1 MSLIFYIVALLIK
14 KLVEPVMYIINS
26 IIALFKGEWN
36 QYNQN
41 LAVSLDQYGN
51 GLCRY
56 IFSYIFVKEGG
67 YRFGNIDETIS
78 SVLGKNKKMNMLTS
92 LGEALAYVLDLLD
105 PNHVEDSIDNTEN
118 QEP

>member
-1 MSLIFYIVALLIK
+1 MGLLLYIVALLIK
-14 KLVEPVMYIINS
+14 RIIEPVMYIINS

-36 QYNQN
+36 QYNHN

-51 GLCRY
+51 GLCQY
-56 IFSYIFVKEGG
+56 LFSYIFVKKRG

-78 SVLGKNKKMNMLTS
+78 SVLGKNKKMSTLTS
-92 LGEALAYVLDLLD
+92 LGKGLAYVLDLLD

-118 QEP
+118 